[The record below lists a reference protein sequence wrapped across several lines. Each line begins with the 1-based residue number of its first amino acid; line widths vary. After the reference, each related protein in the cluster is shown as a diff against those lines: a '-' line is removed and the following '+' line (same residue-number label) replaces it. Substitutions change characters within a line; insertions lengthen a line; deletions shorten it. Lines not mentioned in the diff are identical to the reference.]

1 MLSILV
7 VGGEPPVG
15 SFEPASSVE
24 ALHARDADEAVEK
37 LARNRRIDAVLILP
51 PTEAAAVVGAIREDL
66 LAPPPI
72 FLPAGSHE
80 VTGAR
85 ILGETGQGL
94 ARLLIL
100 VARQLEG

>member
-15 SFEPASSVE
+15 SAEPESSLE
-24 ALHARDADEAVEK
+24 ALHARDAEEAVEK

-51 PTEAAAVVGAIREDL
+51 PTEAAPVVQAIGEDL

-72 FLPAGSHE
+72 FLPAGSRE
-80 VTGAR
+80 VAGAR
-85 ILGETGQGL
+85 VLGESGPDL
-94 ARLLIL
+94 ARLLTL
-100 VARQLEG
+100 VARELEG